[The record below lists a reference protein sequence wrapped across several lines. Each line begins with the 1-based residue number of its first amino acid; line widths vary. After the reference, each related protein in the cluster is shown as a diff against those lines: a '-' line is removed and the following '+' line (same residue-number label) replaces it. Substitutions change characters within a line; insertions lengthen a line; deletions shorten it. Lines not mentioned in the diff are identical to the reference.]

1 MFNVARNKG
10 FQLQFTNGYT
20 VSVQFGPGNYC
31 DVRGTDFSAP
41 EKTSR
46 WSSQTAEVAAFLTD
60 RVKGSHIDYIS
71 IDGFTSNDV
80 TGWLSTDEVA
90 EFISKVAAIPK
101 EKEVRGFYALV
112 RRIGKIWKGFVS
124 FIS

>member
-31 DVRGTDFSAP
+31 DVRDANLDP
-41 EKTSR
+41 ESDR

-60 RVKGSHIDYIS
+60 GVKGSHIDYIS

-80 TGWLSTDEVA
+80 TGWLSTDEVV